1 MGEVKEGTAK
11 QELAFTFEDGHLAIV
26 GQGMTSIPNFP
37 EKIYPQ
43 VISLDLSFNQISVIN
58 GLEKFAQLKNLVLDN
73 NEVISE
79 QNLPKLDSLD
89 TLWVNGNNITDLKIW
104 IDTIVA
110 CFPNLTYLSMMK
122 NPACPNFFNGR
133 DQDDYQRYRYYVLSC
148 LKKLRFL
155 DSSPVTPAEQ
165 KEANRVGHLMLPARP
180 DPAQYIKPVESD
192 LDLPPGHELPSDL
205 ATPGQGSVSFGKT
218 RYVYYGRQSEGNR
231 FILNSDL

>member
-89 TLWVNGNNITDLKIW
+89 TLWVNGNNITDLK
-104 IDTIVA
+104 
-110 CFPNLTYLSMMK
+110 
-122 NPACPNFFNGR
+122 
-133 DQDDYQRYRYYVLSC
+133 
-148 LKKLRFL
+148 
-155 DSSPVTPAEQ
+155 
-165 KEANRVGHLMLPARP
+165 
-180 DPAQYIKPVESD
+180 
-192 LDLPPGHELPSDL
+192 
-205 ATPGQGSVSFGKT
+205 FGLI
-218 RYVYYGRQSEGNR
+218 Q
-231 FILNSDL
+231 